1 LKDQEFHIR
10 CTAEMKNLIARRA
23 SILDIS
29 MTSKIKN
36 ATLCPYFIK
45 YEYPKEVESLK
56 IELAKIG
63 SNINQLVKAMN
74 EINAMSKKFNDINL
88 YLDNPDYRNL
98 AENAASIMN
107 TFKEFS
113 SSVVPQLETLTIKP
127 EKVFYRDVEIAFEED
142 PNLKAKIEREL

>member
-1 LKDQEFHIR
+1 
-10 CTAEMKNLIARRA
+10 
-23 SILDIS
+23 
-29 MTSKIKN
+29 
-36 ATLCPYFIK
+36 
-45 YEYPKEVESLK
+45 
-56 IELAKIG
+56 
-63 SNINQLVKAMN
+63 
-74 EINAMSKKFNDINL
+74 MSKKFHDINL

-127 EKVFYRDVEIAFEED
+127 EKVFYSDVEIAFEED